1 MYLHTFLVWQ
11 LWTVAL
17 WLTQPMAKLV
27 ILLEQHLDKQ
37 PPTVVIQAT
46 LWWEVVLAHVNL
58 QECGL
63 AVHLPVKVCY
73 YTLKVN
79 LCMYSTGK
87 HLVLVSKKEDCI
99 LYTCAHEAHYK
110 YSIKNLSCT
119 CSNSSWLAILLG
131 SIILSH
137 AWDKICKG
145 CVQQYE
151 NIALIMLFITLNQ

>member
-1 MYLHTFLVWQ
+1 MANLVT
-11 LWTVAL
+11 L
-17 WLTQPMAKLV
+17 P
-27 ILLEQHLDKQ
+27 EQHLDKQ

-87 HLVLVSKKEDCI
+87 HLVLVSKKRR
-99 LYTCAHEAHYK
+99 LHSLHM
-110 YSIKNLSCT
+110 CT
-119 CSNSSWLAILLG
+119 
-131 SIILSH
+131 
-137 AWDKICKG
+137 
-145 CVQQYE
+145 
-151 NIALIMLFITLNQ
+151 